1 MKGRAVAL
9 DALPDGRRAA
19 ALMIDGRLADVLVDA
34 PEAWGPAQ
42 PGAIFLGKLGRPMK
56 GQGGAIV
63 DLGDGRTGFLRESK
77 GLAPGAAVLVQ
88 VSGVVE
94 PGKAPPVSRRILFKS
109 RHAIVT
115 PGSAGINV
123 SRRVRDEAAADAA
136 LEAGHAAMAG
146 AGDDLGLILRS
157 SVAAAEPQAIH
168 DDVAATRAL
177 AETILAETGPAPQL
191 LLDAPDAHLQA
202 WRDWAEPAPDLVD
215 DARGAFERQ
224 GVWDA
229 LAQALGPRVA
239 LPGGADMFIEP
250 TRALVAVD
258 VNTRGDTSPA
268 AGLKA
273 NVAAFRALP
282 GALRLRGLAGQVT
295 VDPAPYP
302 KRERSQLE
310 QVMRGALRADGAETS
325 LAGWTP
331 LGHLEL
337 QRKRDRHPLKELLKD
352 ALPDL

>member
-9 DALPDGRRAA
+9 DELPDGRRAA
-19 ALMIDGRLADVLVDA
+19 ALMVDGKLADVFVDA
-34 PEAWGPAQ
+34 PDAWGPAQ
-42 PGAIFLGKLGRPMK
+42 PGAIYLAKLGRPMK

-63 DLGDGRTGFLRESK
+63 DLGDGKTGFLRESK
-77 GLAPGAAVLVQ
+77 GLAPGIPLLVQ

-94 PGKAPPVSRRILFKS
+94 PGKAPPVTRRVLFKS
-109 RHAIVT
+109 RYAIVT
-115 PGSAGINV
+115 PGSKGINV
-123 SRRVRDEAAADAA
+123 SRRVRDDDVADAA
-136 LEAGHAAMAG
+136 REAGHAAMDG
-146 AGDDLGLILRS
+146 AAEDLGLILRS
-157 SVAAAEPQAIH
+157 SVASADPQAIH
-168 DDVAATRAL
+168 DDAAEMRQL
-177 AETILAETGPAPQL
+177 AEAILAESGPAPQL
-191 LLDAPDAHLQA
+191 LMDAPDAHLLA
-202 WRDWAEPAPDLVD
+202 WRDWAEPAPDHLD
-215 DARGAFERQ
+215 DSPGAFERLS
-224 GVWDA
+224 VWEA
-229 LAQALGPRVA
+229 LSEALTPRVA
-239 LPGGADMFIEP
+239 LQGGADMYVEP

-295 VDPAPYP
+295 VDPAPFP
-302 KRERSQLE
+302 KKERSQLE
-310 QVMRGALRADGAETS
+310 QVMRGAIRQDGGEIT
-325 LAGWTP
+325 LAGWSP